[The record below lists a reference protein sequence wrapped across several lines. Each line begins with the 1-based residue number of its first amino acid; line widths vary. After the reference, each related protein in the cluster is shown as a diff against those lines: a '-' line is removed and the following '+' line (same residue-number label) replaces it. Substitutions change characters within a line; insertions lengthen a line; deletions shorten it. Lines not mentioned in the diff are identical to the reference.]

1 MIFKTFCFLMF
12 VQFIYSTSIL
22 EARIKNFSKHL
33 EEEIS
38 ATVSEACPEGWIE
51 SLEGCFYFHHT
62 GEDSMYVYDINKVKV
77 HNNNPFQPLASPGER
92 ARSSVRTSGVTW
104 PRSRPR
110 SRTHSWSASPCSRKI
125 WFIPRAGK

>member
-22 EARIKNFSKHL
+22 EARIKNFSKRL

-38 ATVSEACPEGWIE
+38 GTVSEACPEGWIE

-62 GEDSMYVYDINKVKV
+62 GEGDRY
-77 HNNNPFQPLASPGER
+77 L
-92 ARSSVRTSGVTW
+92 
-104 PRSRPR
+104 
-110 SRTHSWSASPCSRKI
+110 RKY
-125 WFIPRAGK
+125 